1 VKDWYKDFIGVYE
14 NAFSND
20 FCDYIIKQGE
30 KNIKKAESRPKG
42 RSFKYQDL
50 SFDITPYINENK
62 RKYFYE
68 YFSKN
73 IFSLYEQKYKVAM
86 NNVLGPGMEIVD
98 MKFQKT
104 TLSEGFHIWHCE
116 YGHLPNYLNRW
127 GVYTVYLND
136 IEEGGETEFLYQSL
150 RIKPTKGTVVIFPA
164 YFTHMHRGNPP
175 LSQTKYILTGWLC
188 YPEKIL
194 NVNINE

>member
-1 VKDWYKDFIGVYE
+1 MKSWYKDFIGVYE
-14 NAFSND
+14 NAFPSD

-30 KNIKKAESRPKG
+30 KNIKEAETRPKG
-42 RSFKYQDL
+42 SSAKYQDL
-50 SFDITPYINENK
+50 SFSITPYITEKDCN
-62 RKYFYE
+62 YFYE

-73 IFSLYEQKYKVAM
+73 VFSLYEQKYGVAIGD
-86 NNVLGPGMEIVD
+86 VIRPGMEIVD

-104 TLSEGFHIWHCE
+104 FPSEGFHLWHCE
-116 YGHLPNYLNRW
+116 YTHLPKYLNRW

-150 RIKPTKGTVVIFPA
+150 RVKPTKGTVVIFPA
-164 YFTHMHRGNPP
+164 YFTHIHRGNPP
-175 LSQTKYILTGWLC
+175 LSQTKYILTGWLS